1 MRYLV
6 EYLCVC
12 ALGLMPLV
20 GCSGTSDDDGGTG
33 GTAGTGG
40 SAGTGGTAG
49 TGGSAGTGGTGGE
62 VRQYQIRFL
71 EFDSE
76 GVGSSSEGV
85 EFCQAD
91 TENCDTSDASG
102 IVTLNVPE
110 AQEITFTMEK
120 KGYGKWVV
128 GDVSDDTYESFATRP
143 MYTDAQLEAIA
154 AQLDT
159 TYPWTD
165 GIVGLVRW
173 PSDHAGVTFIPVG
186 STGDAVG
193 DPFYYDAAT
202 REYSLDLDATTSVA
216 DSHLLPLG
224 SGGFT
229 EVTPGV
235 QEFEFGGTSGDCRAT
250 WAWPGDG
257 PNKIRVPV
265 REGYRT
271 YGSMR
276 CDGL

>member
-1 MRYLV
+1 
-6 EYLCVC
+6 
-12 ALGLMPLV
+12 LGVVPLV
-20 GCSGTSDDDGGTG
+20 GCSETSGDGGTG

-49 TGGSAGTGGTGGE
+49 TGGSAGTGGTGAE
-62 VRQYQIRFL
+62 VRQYQLRFL

-76 GVGSSSEGV
+76 GVSSAVEGV
-85 EFCQAD
+85 EFCEADAD
-91 TENCDTSDASG
+91 TENCDMSNAAG
-102 IVTLNVPE
+102 IVTLNVPDDR
-110 AQEITFTMEK
+110 EITFTMEK
-120 KGYGKWVV
+120 EGYGKWVV
-128 GDVSDDTYESFATRP
+128 GDVSDDTYESFTTRP
-143 MYTDAQLEAIA
+143 MYTNAQLEVIA
-154 AQLDT
+154 TQLDT
-159 TYPWTD
+159 AYPWTD

-173 PSDHAGVTFIPVG
+173 PSDQAGVTFMPVG

-202 REYSLDLDATTSVA
+202 GEYSLDLDATTSVV

-229 EVTPGV
+229 EVTSGV
-235 QEFEFGGTSGDCRAT
+235 QQFEFGGTAGDCRTT
-250 WAWPGDG
+250 WAWPGDA
-257 PNKIRVPV
+257 PNRIRVPV